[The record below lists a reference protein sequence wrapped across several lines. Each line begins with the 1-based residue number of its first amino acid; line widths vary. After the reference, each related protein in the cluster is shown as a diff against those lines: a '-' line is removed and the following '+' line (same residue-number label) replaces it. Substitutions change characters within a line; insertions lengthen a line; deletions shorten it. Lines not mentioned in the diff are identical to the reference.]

1 MCTSRSIKAMYVFI
15 GFLSLFWTTEIVR
28 ESLGPEILY
37 LFLYAIILFL
47 ANRNAIIDRF
57 SFMA

>member
-1 MCTSRSIKAMYVFI
+1 VFI